1 MRRALYFRGAESQ
14 FFSVKRIL
22 VIDDERDF
30 GFLMKS
36 FFSPKNYD
44 VHIAY
49 TLADGMKLLEEQNP
63 DFIFLDIG
71 LPGLNGYDLARNLRQ
86 LPSTQRSIL
95 VAITGWGQ
103 AGDKRR
109 AREAGFDHHVVK
121 PVEPT
126 EIHAILTRFHVARRV

>member
-1 MRRALYFRGAESQ
+1 MMRRILLVDDNVDFVASLAL
-14 FFSVKRIL
+14 IL
-22 VIDDERDF
+22 QASGHEVR
-30 GFLMKS
+30 
-36 FFSPKNYD
+36 
-44 VHIAY
+44 VTH
-49 TLADGMKLLEEQNP
+49 DGLEALEVATTFQP

-71 LPGLNGYDLARNLRQ
+71 LPGLNGYDVARNLRQ

>member
-1 MRRALYFRGAESQ
+1 MMRRILLVDDNVDFVASLAL
-14 FFSVKRIL
+14 IL
-22 VIDDERDF
+22 QASGHEVR
-30 GFLMKS
+30 
-36 FFSPKNYD
+36 
-44 VHIAY
+44 VTH
-49 TLADGMKLLEEQNP
+49 DGLEALEVATTFQP

-71 LPGLNGYDLARNLRQ
+71 LPGLNGYDVARNLRQ
-86 LPSTQRSIL
+86 LPSTQSSIL

>member
-1 MRRALYFRGAESQ
+1 MMRRILLVDDNVDFVASLAL
-14 FFSVKRIL
+14 IL
-22 VIDDERDF
+22 QASGHEVR
-30 GFLMKS
+30 
-36 FFSPKNYD
+36 
-44 VHIAY
+44 VTH
-49 TLADGMKLLEEQNP
+49 DGLEALEVATTFQP

-71 LPGLNGYDLARNLRQ
+71 LPGLNGYDVARNLRQ

-126 EIHAILTRFHVARRV
+126 EIHAILTRIHVARRV